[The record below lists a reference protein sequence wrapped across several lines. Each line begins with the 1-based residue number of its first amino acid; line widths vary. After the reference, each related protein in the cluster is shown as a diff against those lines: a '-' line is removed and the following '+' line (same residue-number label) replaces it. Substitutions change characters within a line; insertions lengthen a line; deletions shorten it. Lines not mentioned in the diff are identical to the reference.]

1 MDAADVDRRHTPGHS
16 PLWTGL
22 PLVAFALVALTVGV
36 AAKNSDGVVDPT
48 DYLRLFF
55 SDPIHLKAWFATAAV
70 VLGCFQL
77 LTAAAIFGRLTFLPQ
92 SATVATVHRWS
103 GRLAILIT
111 LPVAYH
117 CIFQLGYGDYT
128 TRVTVHS
135 LLGSAIYGAVVA
147 KVLIVRSG
155 NRVPGWELPVAG
167 GILFATLLGLWL
179 TSSLW
184 FFDRAGVGF

>member
-1 MDAADVDRRHTPGHS
+1 MVGADVEQRPGRGPS

-36 AAKNSDGVVDPT
+36 AARNSDGVVDPT
-48 DYLRLFF
+48 DYIRLFF
-55 SDPIHLKAWFATAAV
+55 SDPIHLKAWFATGAIVLAV
-70 VLGCFQL
+70 FQVV
-77 LTAAAIFGRLTFLPQ
+77 TASAIYGRLSFLP
-92 SATVATVHRWS
+92 STPAVAAVHRWS
-103 GRLAILIT
+103 GRLAILLT

-117 CIFQLGYGDYT
+117 CIFQLGYGDYS

-155 NRVPGWELPVAG
+155 NRIPGWELPVAG
-167 GILFATLLGLWL
+167 GVLFAILLGLWL

-184 FFDRAGVGF
+184 FFDNAGVGI

>member
-1 MDAADVDRRHTPGHS
+1 VATEVPRRRHDPV
-16 PLWTGL
+16 WVAL

-36 AAKNSDGVVDPT
+36 IAKNSEGVVDPT

-55 SDPIHLKAWFATAAV
+55 TDPIHLKVWFASAALALAV
-70 VLGCFQL
+70 VQIV
-77 LTAAAIFGRLTFLPQ
+77 TAGGIYGRLSFLPQ
-92 SATVATVHRWS
+92 GAGIATVHRWS

-128 TRVTVHS
+128 TRVAIHS

-147 KVLIVRSG
+147 KLLIVRGG
-155 NRVPGWELPVAG
+155 NRFPGWELPIAG
-167 GILFATLLGLWL
+167 GLLFAILLGLWW

-184 FFDRAGVGF
+184 FFENIDTGI